1 VPAIMFRPS
10 IAALAAAVLVATG
23 TWSFAATVSF
33 RAELS
38 GAREVPPTQSKGT
51 GSLKATL
58 DTASNSLT
66 WTGFYSGLSGPV
78 TGAHFQGPVSYVGL
92 TSEQNAPIQV
102 GTSGSLASPFKGSTT
117 ITRRPGQGPHGRTL
131 VFQYSYSSQQRRR
144 DPRTDRQILILA
156 ATQANSAARI
166 VWSIFM

>member
-66 WTGFYSGLSGPV
+66 WTGSYSGLSGPV
-78 TGAHFQGPVSYVGL
+78 TGAHFHGPVSYVGL

-117 ITRRPGQGPHGRTL
+117 ITGAQAKDLMDGRWYFNIHTPANKDGEIRGP
-131 VFQYSYSSQQRRR
+131 
-144 DPRTDRQILILA
+144 
-156 ATQANSAARI
+156 I
-166 VWSIFM
+166 VRY

>member
-1 VPAIMFRPS
+1 MFRPS

-23 TWSFAATVSF
+23 TCSFAATVSF

-66 WTGFYSGLSGPV
+66 WTGSYSGLSGPA
-78 TGAHFQGPVSYVGL
+78 TGAHFHGPVSYVGL

-102 GTSGSLASPFKGSTT
+102 GTSGSLASPFKGTTT
-117 ITRRPGQGPHGRTL
+117 ITGAQAKDLMDGRWYFNIHTPANKDGEIRGPIVR
-131 VFQYSYSSQQRRR
+131 SY
-144 DPRTDRQILILA
+144 
-156 ATQANSAARI
+156 
-166 VWSIFM
+166 

>member
-1 VPAIMFRPS
+1 MFRPS
-10 IAALAAAVLVATG
+10 IAALAGAVLVATG
-23 TWSFAATVSF
+23 TWFFAATVSF

-66 WTGFYSGLSGPV
+66 WTGSYSGLSGPV
-78 TGAHFQGPVSYVGL
+78 TGAHFHGPVSYVGL

-117 ITRRPGQGPHGRTL
+117 ITGAQAKDLMDGRWYFNIHTPANKDGEIRGP
-131 VFQYSYSSQQRRR
+131 
-144 DPRTDRQILILA
+144 
-156 ATQANSAARI
+156 I
-166 VWSIFM
+166 VRY

>member
-1 VPAIMFRPS
+1 MVRPS

-78 TGAHFQGPVSYVGL
+78 TGAHFHGPVSYVGL

-117 ITRRPGQGPHGRTL
+117 ITGAQAKDLMDGRWYFNIHTPANKDGEIRGP
-131 VFQYSYSSQQRRR
+131 
-144 DPRTDRQILILA
+144 
-156 ATQANSAARI
+156 I
-166 VWSIFM
+166 VRY

>member
-23 TWSFAATVSF
+23 TCSFAATVSF

-58 DTASNSLT
+58 DTTSNSLT
-66 WTGFYSGLSGPV
+66 WTGSYSGLSGPA
-78 TGAHFQGPVSYVGL
+78 TGAHFHGPVSYVGL

-102 GTSGSLASPFKGSTT
+102 GTSGSLASPFKGTTT
-117 ITRRPGQGPHGRTL
+117 ITGAQAKDLMDGRWYFNIHTPANKDGEIRGP
-131 VFQYSYSSQQRRR
+131 
-144 DPRTDRQILILA
+144 
-156 ATQANSAARI
+156 I
-166 VWSIFM
+166 VRY

>member
-1 VPAIMFRPS
+1 MPAIMFRPS

-58 DTASNSLT
+58 DPASNTLT
-66 WTGFYSGLSGPV
+66 WTGSYSGLSGPA
-78 TGAHFQGPVSYVGL
+78 TGAHFHGPVSYVGL

-102 GTSGSLASPFKGSTT
+102 GIPGSLASPFKGSTT
-117 ITRRPGQGPHGRTL
+117 ITDAQAKDLMDGRWYFNIHTRANRDGEIRGQI
-131 VFQYSYSSQQRRR
+131 V
-144 DPRTDRQILILA
+144 
-156 ATQANSAARI
+156 RI
-166 VWSIFM
+166 Y

>member
-1 VPAIMFRPS
+1 MFRPS

-23 TWSFAATVSF
+23 TWSFASTVSV

-66 WTGFYSGLSGPV
+66 WTGSYSGLSGPV
-78 TGAHFQGPVSYVGL
+78 TGGHFHGPVSYVGL
-92 TSEQNAPIQV
+92 TSEQNAPLPV
-102 GTSGSLASPFKGSTT
+102 GTSGSLASPCKGSTT
-117 ITRRPGQGPHGRTL
+117 ITGAQAKDLMDGRWYFNIHTPANKDGEIRGP
-131 VFQYSYSSQQRRR
+131 
-144 DPRTDRQILILA
+144 
-156 ATQANSAARI
+156 I
-166 VWSIFM
+166 VRY

>member
-1 VPAIMFRPS
+1 MPAIMFRPS

-23 TWSFAATVSF
+23 TCPFAATVSF

-58 DTASNSLT
+58 DTTSNSLT
-66 WTGFYSGLSGPV
+66 WTGSYSGLSGPV
-78 TGAHFQGPVSYVGL
+78 TGAHFHGPVSYVGL

-117 ITRRPGQGPHGRTL
+117 ITGAQAKDLMDGRWYFNIHTPANKDGEIRGP
-131 VFQYSYSSQQRRR
+131 
-144 DPRTDRQILILA
+144 
-156 ATQANSAARI
+156 I
-166 VWSIFM
+166 VRY